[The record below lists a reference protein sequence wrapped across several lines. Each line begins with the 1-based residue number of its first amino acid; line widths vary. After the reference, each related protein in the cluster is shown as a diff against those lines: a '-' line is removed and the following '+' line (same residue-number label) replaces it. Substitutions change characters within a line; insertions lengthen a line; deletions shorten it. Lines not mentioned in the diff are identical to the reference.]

1 MLAPLYSAHLL
12 ATNNHHVGLSIRI
25 KKEVTNVQYLPIF
38 TKLDNKPVLV
48 VGGGDVAL
56 RKCRAFLK
64 ARAKVTLVAPEF
76 CDELL
81 EHASKNEVYLI
92 TAYFEESHLDGKML
106 VIAAT
111 DNESVNNTVFELANR
126 RNIFVNVVDDQ
137 PKCSFIFPS
146 IVDRD
151 PITIAISSA
160 GTAPVLARRLRE
172 KLETLIPQH
181 IGPLATLVG
190 SFRDNVKARFKH
202 FADRRQFWEGVFDS
216 SVVSK
221 VQVGDTQGASA
232 QLHDMLD
239 AKAEPEGEVYVV
251 GAGPGDPELL
261 TLKALQ
267 LMQQADVVVYD
278 YLVSDEIM
286 DLVRRD
292 ADLICVGKRLG
303 NHSVKQEDT
312 NQILV
317 NLAQQGKKVCRIK
330 GGDPFIYGRGGEEVQ
345 VLAQHDV
352 RYQIVPG
359 ITAAAGCSAYAG
371 IPLTHRDHAQAIQ
384 FVTGHCKKDGQEL
397 DWPSLAKPNQTL
409 AIYMGVL
416 KSPHIQ
422 AQLIKY
428 GRGGD
433 TPVAIVENG
442 TRKEQRV
449 VRTQLS
455 QLAEQI
461 EHHKIV
467 SPALLIIGEVAALH
481 EQLAWFGSTAQTS
494 SYAQPLT
501 EVA

>member
-1 MLAPLYSAHLL
+1 M
-12 ATNNHHVGLSIRI
+12 
-25 KKEVTNVQYLPIF
+25 QYLPIF

-48 VGGGDVAL
+48 VGGGEVAL

-64 ARAKVTLVAPEF
+64 ARADVTLVAPWF
-76 CDELL
+76 CDELK
-81 EHASKNEVYLI
+81 EHAQNNDVTLI
-92 TAYFEESHLDGKML
+92 DAFFDKSHLDGKML

-111 DNESVNNTVFELANR
+111 DNDDVNNNVFELANA
-126 RNIFVNVVDDQ
+126 RNVFVNVVDDQ
-137 PKCSFIFPS
+137 PKCTFIFPS

-181 IGPLATLVG
+181 IGPLASLVG
-190 SFRDNVKARFKH
+190 SFRDKVKQRFTS

-221 VQVGDTQGASA
+221 VQTGDTAAASV
-232 QLHDMLD
+232 QLEQLLD
-239 AKAEPEGEVYVV
+239 SKLDPEGEVYVI

-278 YLVSDEIM
+278 FLVSDEIM
-286 DLVRRD
+286 ELVRRD

-303 NHSVKQEDT
+303 DHSVVQEDT
-312 NQILV
+312 NQMLV
-317 NLAQQGKKVCRIK
+317 DLAKQGKKVCRIK

-345 VLAQHDV
+345 VLAANNV
-352 RYQIVPG
+352 NYQIVPG

-397 DWPSLAKPNQTL
+397 DWQSLAKPNQTL
-409 AIYMGVL
+409 AIYMGVI

-422 AQLIKY
+422 AQLLKH
-428 GRGGD
+428 GRGAD
-433 TPVAIVENG
+433 TPVAIIENG
-442 TRKEQRV
+442 TRKNQRV
-449 VRTQLS
+449 VTGKLGE
-455 QLAEQI
+455 LADLI
-461 EHHKIV
+461 ERHSII
-467 SPALLIIGEVAALH
+467 SPALLIIGEVASLH
-481 EQLAWFGSTAQTS
+481 EELHWFGTKAQTS
-494 SYAQPLT
+494 SFAQPLT
-501 EVA
+501 DVA

>member
-1 MLAPLYSAHLL
+1 
-12 ATNNHHVGLSIRI
+12 
-25 KKEVTNVQYLPIF
+25 VQYLPIF

-48 VGGGDVAL
+48 VGGGEVAL

-64 ARAKVTLVAPEF
+64 ARASVTLVAPWF
-76 CDELL
+76 CDELK
-81 EHASKNEVYLI
+81 EHAHNNEVTLI
-92 TAYFEESHLDGKML
+92 DAYFDESHLDGKML

-111 DNESVNNTVFELANR
+111 DRDEVNNNVFELANA
-126 RNIFVNVVDDQ
+126 RNVFVNVVDDQ
-137 PKCSFIFPS
+137 PKCTFIFPS

-172 KLETLIPQH
+172 KLETLIPHH

-190 SFRDNVKARFKH
+190 GFRDKVKKRFKH
-202 FADRRQFWEGVFDS
+202 FSDRRQFWEGVFDS

-221 VQVGDTQGASA
+221 VQTGDTQAA
-232 QLHDMLD
+232 QQQLEQMLD

-278 YLVSDEIM
+278 FLVSDEIM
-286 DLVRRD
+286 ELVRRD

-303 NHSVKQEDT
+303 DHSVVQEDT
-312 NQILV
+312 NQMLV
-317 NLAQQGKKVCRIK
+317 DLAKQGKKVCRIK

-345 VLAQHDV
+345 VLAANNV
-352 RYQIVPG
+352 NYQIVPG

-397 DWPSLAKPNQTL
+397 DWQSLAKANQTL
-409 AIYMGVL
+409 AIYMGVI

-422 AQLIKY
+422 SELLKH
-428 GRGGD
+428 GRKAD
-433 TPVAIVENG
+433 TPVAIIENG
-442 TRKEQRV
+442 TRKNQRV
-449 VRTQLS
+449 VTGQLGE
-455 QLAEQI
+455 LADLI
-461 EHHKIV
+461 ERNSII

-481 EQLAWFGSTAQTS
+481 SQLAWFGKNEQTS
-494 SYAQPLT
+494 SFAQPLT
-501 EVA
+501 DVSNT

>member
-1 MLAPLYSAHLL
+1 M
-12 ATNNHHVGLSIRI
+12 
-25 KKEVTNVQYLPIF
+25 QYLPIF

-48 VGGGDVAL
+48 VGGGEVAL

-64 ARAKVTLVAPEF
+64 ARASVTLVAPWF
-76 CDELL
+76 CDELK
-81 EHASKNEVYLI
+81 EHAHNNEVTLI
-92 TAYFEESHLDGKML
+92 DAYFDESHLDGKML

-111 DNESVNNTVFELANR
+111 DRDEVNNNVFELANA
-126 RNIFVNVVDDQ
+126 RNVFVNVVDDQ
-137 PKCSFIFPS
+137 PKCTFIFPS

-172 KLETLIPQH
+172 KLETLIPHH

-190 SFRDNVKARFKH
+190 GFRDKVKKRFKH
-202 FADRRQFWEGVFDS
+202 FSDRRQFWEGVFDS

-221 VQVGDTQGASA
+221 VQTGDTQAA
-232 QLHDMLD
+232 QQQLEQMLD
-239 AKAEPEGEVYVV
+239 AKTEPEGEVYVV

-278 YLVSDEIM
+278 FLVSDEIM
-286 DLVRRD
+286 ELVRRD

-303 NHSVKQEDT
+303 DHSVVQDDT
-312 NQILV
+312 NQMLV
-317 NLAQQGKKVCRIK
+317 DLAKQGKKVCRIK

-345 VLAQHDV
+345 VLAANNV
-352 RYQIVPG
+352 NYQIVPG

-397 DWPSLAKPNQTL
+397 DWQSLAKANQTL
-409 AIYMGVL
+409 AIYMGVI

-422 AQLIKY
+422 SELLKH
-428 GRGGD
+428 GRKAD
-433 TPVAIVENG
+433 TPVAIIENG
-442 TRKEQRV
+442 TRKNQRV
-449 VRTQLS
+449 VTGQLGE
-455 QLAEQI
+455 LADLI
-461 EHHKIV
+461 ERNSII

-481 EQLAWFGSTAQTS
+481 SQLAWFGKNEQTS
-494 SYAQPLT
+494 SFAQPLT
-501 EVA
+501 DVSNT

>member
-1 MLAPLYSAHLL
+1 M
-12 ATNNHHVGLSIRI
+12 
-25 KKEVTNVQYLPIF
+25 QYLPIF
-38 TKLDNKPVLV
+38 TKLDNKPILV
-48 VGGGDVAL
+48 VGGGEVAL

-64 ARAKVTLVAPEF
+64 ARADVTLVAPWF
-76 CDELL
+76 CDELK
-81 EHASKNEVYLI
+81 EHAQNNDVTLI
-92 TAYFEESHLDGKML
+92 DAFFDESHLDGKML

-111 DNESVNNTVFELANR
+111 DNDGVNNSVFELANA
-126 RNIFVNVVDDQ
+126 RNVFVNVVDDQ
-137 PKCSFIFPS
+137 PKCTFIFPS

-181 IGPLATLVG
+181 IGPLASLVG
-190 SFRDNVKARFKH
+190 SFRDKVKQRFTS

-221 VQVGDTQGASA
+221 VQTGDTAAASV
-232 QLHDMLD
+232 QLEQLLD
-239 AKAEPEGEVYVV
+239 SKLDPEGEVYVI

-278 YLVSDEIM
+278 FLVSDEIM
-286 DLVRRD
+286 ELVRRD

-303 NHSVKQEDT
+303 DHSVVQEDT
-312 NQILV
+312 NQMLV
-317 NLAQQGKKVCRIK
+317 DLAKQGKKVCRIK

-345 VLAQHDV
+345 VLAANNV
-352 RYQIVPG
+352 NYQIVPG

-397 DWPSLAKPNQTL
+397 DWQSLAKPNQTL
-409 AIYMGVL
+409 AIYMGVI

-422 AQLIKY
+422 AQLLKH
-428 GRGGD
+428 GRGAD
-433 TPVAIVENG
+433 TPVAIIENG
-442 TRKEQRV
+442 TRKNQRV
-449 VRTQLS
+449 VTGKLGE
-455 QLAEQI
+455 LADLI
-461 EHHKIV
+461 ERHSII
-467 SPALLIIGEVAALH
+467 SPALLIIGEVASLH
-481 EQLAWFGSTAQTS
+481 EELHWFGTKAQTS
-494 SYAQPLT
+494 SFAQPLT
-501 EVA
+501 DVA

>member
-1 MLAPLYSAHLL
+1 M
-12 ATNNHHVGLSIRI
+12 
-25 KKEVTNVQYLPIF
+25 QYLPIF

-48 VGGGDVAL
+48 VGGGEVAL

-64 ARAKVTLVAPEF
+64 ARASVTLVAPWF
-76 CDELL
+76 CDELK
-81 EHASKNEVYLI
+81 EHAHNNEVTLI
-92 TAYFEESHLDGKML
+92 DAYFDESHLDGKML

-111 DNESVNNTVFELANR
+111 DRDEVNNNVFELANA
-126 RNIFVNVVDDQ
+126 RNVFVNVVDDQ
-137 PKCSFIFPS
+137 PKCTFIFPS

-172 KLETLIPQH
+172 KLETLIPHH

-190 SFRDNVKARFKH
+190 GFREKVKKRFKH
-202 FADRRQFWEGVFDS
+202 FSDRRQFWEGVFDS

-221 VQVGDTQGASA
+221 VQTGDTQAA
-232 QLHDMLD
+232 QQQLEQMLD

-278 YLVSDEIM
+278 FLVSDEIM
-286 DLVRRD
+286 ELVRRD

-303 NHSVKQEDT
+303 DHSVVQEDT
-312 NQILV
+312 NQMLV
-317 NLAQQGKKVCRIK
+317 DLAKQGKKVCRIK

-345 VLAQHDV
+345 VLAANNV
-352 RYQIVPG
+352 NYQIVPG

-397 DWPSLAKPNQTL
+397 DWQSLAKANQTL
-409 AIYMGVL
+409 AIYMGVI

-422 AQLIKY
+422 SELLKH
-428 GRGGD
+428 GRKAD
-433 TPVAIVENG
+433 TPVAIIENG
-442 TRKEQRV
+442 TRKNQRV
-449 VRTQLS
+449 VTGQLGE
-455 QLAEQI
+455 LADLI
-461 EHHKIV
+461 ERNSII

-481 EQLAWFGSTAQTS
+481 SQLAWFGKNEQTS
-494 SYAQPLT
+494 SFAQPLT
-501 EVA
+501 DVSNT

>member
-1 MLAPLYSAHLL
+1 M
-12 ATNNHHVGLSIRI
+12 
-25 KKEVTNVQYLPIF
+25 QYLPIF

-48 VGGGDVAL
+48 VGGGEVAL

-64 ARAKVTLVAPEF
+64 ARASVTLVAPWF
-76 CDELL
+76 CDELK
-81 EHASKNEVYLI
+81 EHAHNNEVTLI
-92 TAYFEESHLDGKML
+92 DAYFDESHLDGKML

-111 DNESVNNTVFELANR
+111 DRDEVNNNVFELANA
-126 RNIFVNVVDDQ
+126 RNVFVNVVDDQ
-137 PKCSFIFPS
+137 PKCTFIFPS

-172 KLETLIPQH
+172 KLETLIPHH

-190 SFRDNVKARFKH
+190 GFRDKVKKRFKH
-202 FADRRQFWEGVFDS
+202 FSDRRQFWEGVFDS

-221 VQVGDTQGASA
+221 VQTGDTQAA
-232 QLHDMLD
+232 QEQLEQMLD

-278 YLVSDEIM
+278 FLVSDEIM
-286 DLVRRD
+286 ELVRRD

-303 NHSVKQEDT
+303 DHSVVQEDT
-312 NQILV
+312 NQMLV
-317 NLAQQGKKVCRIK
+317 DLAKQGKKVCRIK

-345 VLAQHDV
+345 VLAANNV
-352 RYQIVPG
+352 NYQIVPG

-397 DWPSLAKPNQTL
+397 DWQSLAKADQTL
-409 AIYMGVL
+409 AIYMGVI

-422 AQLIKY
+422 GELLKH
-428 GRGGD
+428 GRKAD
-433 TPVAIVENG
+433 TPVAIIENG
-442 TRKEQRV
+442 TRKNQRV
-449 VRTQLS
+449 VTGQLGE
-455 QLAEQI
+455 LADLI
-461 EHHKIV
+461 ERNSII

-481 EQLAWFGSTAQTS
+481 SQLAWFGKNEQTS
-494 SYAQPLT
+494 SFAQPLT
-501 EVA
+501 DVSNT